1 MKRTVQRILNT
12 TLQTLLILLAIAGF
26 IRPAVAQS
34 PELQPA
40 CRRNQRIFRTEQA
53 GPRVVNTW
61 NEQVTISL
69 KGEEKKQQH
78 FQVRLWTE
86 LTPQKVSLDPPPE
99 PPSGGRLKQRVVA
112 NKKEEYTDYADKMK
126 ALAEQY
132 VPPYST

>member
-34 PELQPA
+34 PELQQRVA
-40 CRRNQRIFRTEQA
+40 EIKESSARNKQA
-53 GPRVVNTW
+53 LASYTW

-78 FQVRLWTE
+78 FQVRLGPN
-86 LTPQKVSLDPPPE
+86 LTPQKVSLDPPPSLHQVE
-99 PPSGGRLKQRVVA
+99 G
-112 NKKEEYTDYADKMK
+112 
-126 ALAEQY
+126 
-132 VPPYST
+132 